1 MVARTVA
8 FTMLLG
14 RLSARGAFALVPG
27 PGARCTAAR
36 FGRRA
41 RVAMSVEAEAP
52 APAAEA
58 AAEPPYVPPSMDDVV
73 ALCKR
78 RGFVFQ
84 SSEVYNGF
92 NGFYDFGP
100 LGAELKAQLNE
111 AYDHKLWAEQN
122 KLNDAMFP
130 DEAHLFFWLG
140 APLPTHR
147 LAASRPHS

>member
-27 PGARCTAAR
+27 PGARGTAAR

-100 LGAELKAQLNE
+100 LGAELKAQLKE
-111 AYDHKLWAEQN
+111 AWWRRFVRGREDVVGLDTSIIASPKIW
-122 KLNDAMFP
+122 
-130 DEAHLFFWLG
+130 EA
-140 APLPTHR
+140 
-147 LAASRPHS
+147 